1 MAQQSDRTI
10 DGLNF
15 QDTSSINITEKLL
28 INGQQGSDQFL
39 KAKDDGDLEYT
50 TITLADLPAGVDTTF
65 DAGTNL
71 NKTGTISPFTFNL
84 DTSLTGLSNI
94 NVSTLNG
101 SNIQKT
107 LTITNNSVEIDTFD
121 GSADK
126 SINIDTRT
134 YTAGTNINISGD
146 DTINMDTA
154 PTGITTING
163 SNIQQT
169 LTIDLDGTSTTFD
182 GSANKSIT
190 IDTTNYTAGTNIN
203 LSGDD
208 NSVINMNTA
217 PVGITTINGSNIQ
230 QTLTLK
236 NNNVLVDT
244 FDGSA
249 NKTIDIDTRTYL
261 AGTNIEFGGLFG
273 EVIDVKSAIT
283 GISTI
288 NSKAIQK
295 TFTISVDS
303 VATSFDGSV
312 DKLLTIDTT
321 TYSAG
326 ENINISGSTIKFDP
340 SSNVDFKTANIENCL
355 GINTNTAFSN
365 DTVMGNNV
373 GETRIFGDVIRIEGF
388 NGGSLH
394 GIDQI
399 NNLDIQ
405 KTLTISLDSVST
417 TFDGSVDKTI
427 TIDTTTYSGSDNI
440 SITGG
445 NTINFFPDDDVD
457 FEGGQILNC
466 GGLTMASGNLTM
478 NGTLINLGGSTFNGL
493 GNTGTFLNT
502 GNINLTGDLIFLAS
516 GDKITGKATDKTEC
530 SSLDLST
537 GNSNRIRY
545 YDAQKIYNGNLY
557 TRFMTTTM
565 SVIKSGFELLFTAQS
580 TNYEFNFGFLYSGAG
595 SSDILYFQ
603 LYGGEYG
610 GTQALI
616 GNRIYFHKTDET
628 DVAFVNGKIIATSGI
643 SVGSSYTYNIYVRN
657 SSTSTANRLLLGGTP
672 TSTTHYPDGFF
683 NCRALHGE
691 TGFFTS

>member
-1 MAQQSDRTI
+1 M
-10 DGLNF
+10 
-15 QDTSSINITEKLL
+15 
-28 INGQQGSDQFL
+28 
-39 KAKDDGDLEYT
+39 
-50 TITLADLPAGVDTTF
+50 
-65 DAGTNL
+65 
-71 NKTGTISPFTFNL
+71 
-84 DTSLTGLSNI
+84 
-94 NVSTLNG
+94 
-101 SNIQKT
+101 
-107 LTITNNSVEIDTFD
+107 EIDTFD

-169 LTIDLDGTSTTFD
+169 LT
-182 GSANKSIT
+182 
-190 IDTTNYTAGTNIN
+190 
-203 LSGDD
+203 
-208 NSVINMNTA
+208 
-217 PVGITTINGSNIQ
+217 
-230 QTLTLK
+230 LK

-244 FDGSA
+244 FNGSV

-261 AGTNIEFGGLFG
+261 AGTNIQFEGVLS
-273 EVIDVKSAIT
+273 EVINTKSAIT
-283 GISTI
+283 GITSI
-288 NSKAIQK
+288 NSKAIQQ
-295 TFTISVDS
+295 TFTISVDGS
-303 VATSFDGSV
+303 ATSFDGSV

-355 GINTNTAFSN
+355 GINTNTSFLN

-373 GETRIFGDVIRIEGF
+373 GETKIFGDVIRIEGF
-388 NGGSLH
+388 NGGTLH

-405 KTLTISLDSVST
+405 KTLTISLDSVATT

-427 TIDTTTYSGSDNI
+427 NIDTRTYKAGDNI
-440 SITGG
+440 KISGG
-445 NTINFFPDDDVD
+445 KTINFFPDDDVD
-457 FEGGQILNC
+457 FQGGHILDC

-516 GDKITGKATDKTEC
+516 GDKITGKTTDKTVC
-530 SSLDLST
+530 TSLDLST

-557 TRFMTTTM
+557 TRYMTTTM

-616 GNRIYFHKTDET
+616 GTRIYFHKTDET

-643 SVGSSYTYNIYVRN
+643 SVGSSYTYNIYVSN
-657 SSTSTANRLLLGGTP
+657 SSSSTANRLLLGGT
-672 TSTTHYPDGFF
+672 TSSTTHYPDGFF